1 MQNTLHTISISNCS
15 LDLSKRSSLPAWS
28 WLKWLGTCRQIIRST
43 DACLITLLDSFK
55 VISVTQATGIG
66 KLHALIPFSIEI
78 ESGQRGF
85 TRTLHSGQVTSSR
98 PLGRHTVFLTGL
110 LIIEFIAL
118 DFFISTVALAILAI
132 GKPEFTATT
141 VVVVEKPFDGEIL
154 VGLLPGTSTVH
165 FGQETVFS
173 RDFIT
178 AFKLWA
184 RSSGQTIGAT
194 TEFRTI
200 ATVATIFSGRCE
212 IVWTATK
219 F

>member
-1 MQNTLHTISISNCS
+1 M
-15 LDLSKRSSLPAWS
+15 
-28 WLKWLGTCRQIIRST
+28 
-43 DACLITLLDSFK
+43 
-55 VISVTQATGIG
+55 
-66 KLHALIPFSIEI
+66 
-78 ESGQRGF
+78 
-85 TRTLHSGQVTSSR
+85 
-98 PLGRHTVFLTGL
+98 FLTGL

-141 VVVVEKPFDGEIL
+141 VLVVEKPFDGEIL

-200 ATVATIFSGRCE
+200 ATVATIFSSRCK